1 MKNKAISLN
10 KIWLTVT
17 LLVPGFAT
25 WAQAAASS
33 NKVPDIF
40 LSNEFYVS
48 LLIILIMLLVITTMG
63 KTIRNLAKMVSEKS
77 NYTKAIVLLLLAG
90 ASSANAQ
97 ADQAATTKAPTPP
110 EWLLSGNFILSA
122 FIILILICAIIILYR
137 VNMRLLKFINNEQT
151 QPQAEMAAET
161 EEAPSWMRSI
171 YLWMVDSVPV
181 AKEKDILLDHD
192 YDGIHELDN
201 NLPPWWKYGFYF
213 TIAWSFF
220 YLVYYHAG
228 TGRLQAQEY
237 NDELA
242 EAKREKEER
251 LRASAD
257 NVNEENVTVLADAAA
272 ISSGKEVFVK
282 LCASC
287 HKEDGGGQ
295 VGPNLT
301 DEYWLH
307 GGGIKNVFKTI
318 VYGVPQK
325 GMISWQSQLT
335 PKQIQQVS
343 SYILTMQGTKP
354 VGAKEAQGDIWTE
367 KAAPAAADTTVT
379 AVVAAATDSVK

>member
-1 MKNKAISLN
+1 MVLM
-10 KIWLTVT
+10 VT
-17 LLVPGFAT
+17 LLVPSITLVAQSHSGSNTAPSMFMSTGF
-25 WAQAAASS
+25 
-33 NKVPDIF
+33 
-40 LSNEFYVS
+40 YMS
-48 LLIILIMLLVITTMG
+48 LLIILIMLFVVIAMG
-63 KTIRNLAKMVSEKS
+63 NTIRNLAKVVSDKS
-77 NYTKAIVLLLLAG
+77 TKVGALLLLAG
-90 ASSANAQ
+90 ATSGYAQ
-97 ADQAATTKAPTPP
+97 ADKAAAAKAPEPP
-110 EWLLSGNFILSA
+110 AWLFNGNVILSA
-122 FIILILICAIIILYR
+122 FIILMLIAAIIILYR

-151 QPQAEMAAET
+151 RPHAEAAAAVEET
-161 EEAPSWMRSI
+161 PSWIRSI

-201 NLPPWWKYGFYF
+201 NLPPWWKYGFYI
-213 TIAWSFF
+213 TIIWSFF

-228 TGRLQAQEY
+228 TGKLQAQEY
-237 NDELA
+237 NDEVAL
-242 EAKREKEER
+242 AKREKEER

-257 NVNEENVTVLADAAA
+257 NVNEENVTTLSDATALA
-272 ISSGKEVFVK
+272 SGKEVFVK
-282 LCASC
+282 LCANC

-318 VYGVPQK
+318 TYGVPQK
-325 GMISWQSQLT
+325 GMISWQAQLT

-354 VGAKEAQGDIWTE
+354 AGAKEPQGEVWTE
-367 KAAPAAADTTVT
+367 KAVSPPAGDS
-379 AVVAAATDSVK
+379 AATVANDTLTQ